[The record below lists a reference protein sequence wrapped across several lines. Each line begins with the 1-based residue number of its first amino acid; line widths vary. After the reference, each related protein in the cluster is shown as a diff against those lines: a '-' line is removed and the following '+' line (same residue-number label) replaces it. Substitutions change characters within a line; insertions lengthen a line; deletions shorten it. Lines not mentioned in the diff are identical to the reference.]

1 MTNKKVH
8 KTELKAQP
16 FRVPNQYFDELKND
30 ILEKTVSKKP
40 KVIALNKVWFRA
52 AAAVVLLISVG
63 GGWLYMYQQQTSET
77 ELLAAGV
84 EAELYSYDM
93 QMLKYYSEEGQESE
107 LTNEDDAYLIQTGY
121 ANEEVL
127 YGND

>member
-1 MTNKKVH
+1 MANKKVY
-8 KTELKAQP
+8 KAELKAQP
-16 FRVPNQYFDELKND
+16 FRVPDQYFDELKHD

-40 KVIALNKVWFRA
+40 KVIALNNVWFRA

-63 GGWLYMYQQQTSET
+63 GGWLYMDQQQTSET